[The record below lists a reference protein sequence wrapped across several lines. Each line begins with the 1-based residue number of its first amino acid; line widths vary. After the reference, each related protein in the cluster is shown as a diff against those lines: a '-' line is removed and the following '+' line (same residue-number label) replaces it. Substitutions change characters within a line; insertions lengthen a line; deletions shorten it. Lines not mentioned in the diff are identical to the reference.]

1 MVHYDETNAK
11 AFGTKN
17 EKPFGAITVIDVS
30 KDLHFMCTGYEN
42 GQIVLWNIDKKTRLN
57 VVEKIHQ
64 TSILTLKIYVN
75 KEK

>member
-42 GQIVLWNIDKKTRLN
+42 GQIVL
-57 VVEKIHQ
+57 
-64 TSILTLKIYVN
+64 
-75 KEK
+75 